1 MRAFSTICLTLI
13 LATVTTNNGFSACN
27 VIGDKM
33 YGDCSNVT
41 VNTRPKK
48 PIKVKEFRDEGG
60 IISGATIF
68 AGGHL
73 ELSGISEGTIT
84 VNKGGKL
91 ALTGQADSI
100 INYGSVDIEGQV
112 GHLHNLGSASIGGV
126 VDSLSGK
133 GKVTYRSGAVVGG
146 VPH

>member
-1 MRAFSTICLTLI
+1 MKAFPAICLTLI
-13 LATVTTNNGFSACN
+13 LATVTTTNCFSACN

-41 VNTRPKK
+41 VNTRPNG
-48 PIKVKEFRDEGG
+48 PIKVKKFRDEAG

-84 VNKGGKL
+84 VNKGGRL
-91 ALTGQADSI
+91 VITGQADNI

-112 GHLHNLGSASIGGV
+112 GHLHNLGLASIGGT

-133 GKVTYRSGAVVGG
+133 GKVTYRKGAVVGG

>member
-1 MRAFSTICLTLI
+1 MRTFSTICLSVI
-13 LATVTTNNGFSACN
+13 LTTVTTNNGFSACN

-41 VNTRPKK
+41 INTKQRG
-48 PIKVKEFRDEGG
+48 PIKVKKFRNEAG

-91 ALTGQADSI
+91 AITGQADSI
-100 INYGSVDIEGQV
+100 ISYGSVDIEGQV
-112 GHLHNLGSASIGGV
+112 GRLHNLGSASIGGI
-126 VDSLSGK
+126 VDSLSGD
-133 GKVTYRSGAVVGG
+133 GKVTYRNGAVVGG